1 MSLTITTQDYIE
13 GKKFKID
20 GMTWEY
26 VVPGAGITLDLSR
39 AARKSTEL
47 DKKVADN
54 TATEEEHAEHARL
67 IEVVLSFYESM
78 LRDGTKNN
86 TQVKK
91 WIQTTPA
98 NVIAQIIADI
108 QKASEQ

>member
-1 MSLTITTQDYIE
+1 MSLTISTKDYIE
-13 GKKFKID
+13 GKKFEID

-54 TATEEEHAEHARL
+54 TATPAEQAEHARL
-67 IEVVLSFYESM
+67 IEVVLNFYESM
-78 LRDGTKNN
+78 FRDGTKNN

-98 NVIAQIIADI
+98 NVIAAIVADV
-108 QKASEQ
+108 QRASEQ